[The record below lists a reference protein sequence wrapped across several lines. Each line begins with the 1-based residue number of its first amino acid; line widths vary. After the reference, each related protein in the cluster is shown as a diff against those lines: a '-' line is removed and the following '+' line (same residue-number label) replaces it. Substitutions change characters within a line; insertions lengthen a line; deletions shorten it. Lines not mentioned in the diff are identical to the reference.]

1 MRNGRFLFVSHDGFG
16 LGHTRR
22 NARIAEAV
30 RQLEAG
36 SETTILTGVSS
47 RHPWLDERGHTV
59 IRVPELVKDN
69 SGDYRNRFLSS
80 EEALSIRS
88 SMLVDAIARFKPDA
102 VLVDRHPFGLAG
114 EWRAGLAAARA
125 MGSAIIVGLRDVIDE
140 PSVVR
145 AELSGQRWDGA
156 EQLVDEVMVYGA
168 PVICDHM
175 REYNL
180 PIEPVYCGWVID
192 STIPTRASF
201 DPGLLV
207 VAAGGGGDGAA
218 VTEMGCGLASSSSI
232 TRAIFIMGPAGS
244 DRVDA
249 LRTRIHEQGQDIQID
264 VRPSVNDCV
273 ALFAQAGVVL
283 QMAGYNS
290 TIESL
295 AVGNRPILV
304 PRRAP
309 RREQAIRATRLA
321 SLGLADVVDV
331 DAPPEEVAW
340 LLARPRRLASTALSD
355 AGITLDGAKVAAQ
368 QLMSLVGAAA

>member
-1 MRNGRFLFVSHDGFG
+1 MRSGRYLLVSHDGFG

-22 NARIAEAV
+22 NTRIAEAL
-30 RQLEAG
+30 RQFDPGA
-36 SETTILTGVSS
+36 ETTILTGVSS

-59 IRVPELVKDN
+59 VRVPELVKN
-69 SGDYRNRFLSS
+69 RSGDYRNQFLSP

-88 SMLVDAIARFKPDA
+88 SMLVDAIARVQPDA
-102 VLVDRHPFGLAG
+102 VVVDRHPFGLAG
-114 EWRAGLAAARA
+114 EWRAGLTAARDF
-125 MGSAIIVGLRDVIDE
+125 GSAIIVGLRDVIDE

-145 AELSGQRWDGA
+145 AELCGDRWAGA
-156 EQLVDEVMVYGA
+156 AQLIDEVFVYGG

-180 PIEPVYCGWVID
+180 SIEPVYCGWVVD
-192 STIPTRASF
+192 ALVPAKVSF

-207 VAAGGGGDGAA
+207 VAAGGGGDGAI
-218 VTEMGCGLASSSSI
+218 VTEMGCGLASSASI
-232 TRAIFIMGPAGS
+232 TRAIFVMGPHGA

-249 LRTRIHEQGQDIQID
+249 LRQRVHEQNQDIRID
-264 VRPSVNDCV
+264 VRPSVSDCV
-273 ALFAQAGVVL
+273 SLFAQAGVVL

-321 SLGLADVVDV
+321 SLGLADVVDF
-331 DAPPEEVAW
+331 DAPPDEVAW
-340 LLARPRRLASTALSD
+340 LLARPRRLSAHALSD
-355 AGITLDGAKVAAQ
+355 VGITLNGASVAAQ
-368 QLMSLVGAAA
+368 RIMSLVGAAA